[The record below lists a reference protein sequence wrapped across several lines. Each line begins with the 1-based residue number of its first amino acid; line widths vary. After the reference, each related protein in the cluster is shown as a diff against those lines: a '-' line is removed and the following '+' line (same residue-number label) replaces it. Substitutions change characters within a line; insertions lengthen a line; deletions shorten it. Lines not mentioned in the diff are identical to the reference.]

1 MSCAA
6 AQLAGIGTEARH
18 TERSTAGSRVGA
30 AVGHV
35 GRCTAR
41 SCLSACTWDEGSR
54 PVRAGLHSR
63 TGNGRACT
71 IGSSLSAC
79 TWDEGSRPVGA
90 GLHAC
95 TWGSCT
101 SAFGSCNRARTG
113 GGRSRAVRSSGGTRR
128 RTFNP
133 TRRCRV
139 GTGDRGEGQSR
150 RSCAG
155 DQNSSHEFFS
165 HSGRVP
171 LVNLLETSDQETETA
186 TAAQVVLGAR
196 R

>member
-6 AQLAGIGTEARH
+6 AQLAGIGTGARH

-35 GRCTAR
+35 GRCAAR

-54 PVRAGLHSR
+54 PVRSGLRAG
-63 TGNGRACT
+63 TWNGRACT
-71 IGSSLSAC
+71 VGSSLGTCAR
-79 TWDEGSRPVGA
+79 DEGSGPVGP

-95 TWGSCT
+95 AWGGRT
-101 SAFGSCNRARTG
+101 SAFGSCNRARTWG
-113 GGRSRAVRSSGGTRR
+113 GCSRAVGSSGGTRR
-128 RTFNP
+128 RTFNT
-133 TRRCRV
+133 TRRCRI
-139 GTGDRGEGQSR
+139 GTGDRGKGQSR

-171 LVNLLETSDQETETA
+171 LVNLLETSGQVTETV